1 MGALGTAMLRS
12 YLYGRVDEQLLGF
25 ASAPVPRPVPAG
37 IARVR
42 PQQLP
47 TQFLVE
53 VISASGRV
61 QVAGGSG
68 NGVSPPRIPAARL
81 RGPARP
87 FTAAAEAPGH
97 SWRVLVRPASGGGH
111 VVIAYSLDALSST
124 VTRLEAVDAAAGA
137 VAILVLAVIGLPLI
151 RVGLAPLSR
160 IEDAAEAIAAGDL
173 SRRIDRPAADTEVG
187 RLAAVLNMMLG
198 RSRRP
203 TGPGKRAR
211 RTPGI
216 PKTGCAALWPTPATN
231 CGRR

>member
-1 MGALGTAMLRS
+1 
-12 YLYGRVDEQLLGF
+12 
-25 ASAPVPRPVPAG
+25 
-37 IARVR
+37 
-42 PQQLP
+42 
-47 TQFLVE
+47 
-53 VISASGRV
+53 
-61 QVAGGSG
+61 
-68 NGVSPPRIPAARL
+68 
-81 RGPARP
+81 
-87 FTAAAEAPGH
+87 
-97 SWRVLVRPASGGGH
+97 

-198 RSRRP
+198 RIE
-203 TGPGKRAR
+203 TAYRAR
-211 RTPGI
+211 EEGEAHARI